1 MMMQP
6 NNQAYQP
13 SSPTQPSQIHHH
25 PQQQQQQFSP
35 PFYYPSSRSS
45 LSSSIPRSDNNST
58 QHNTS
63 MMYMNSPA
71 MASPM
76 GSTSTGSSSSDSA
89 PSSPSLAQEGRSN
102 RPRRLAMTSSTHHMQ
117 PLIQQAPY
125 QQHVG
130 TPYGMMQQ
138 GSNQSPNAMT
148 LIHPQQQQQQHFS
161 SPNHHVP
168 ILLPTNNNHNNGNPI
183 HANTTNTTTNALV
196 NQQNSN
202 QMVDSFV
209 LTEDDESSHVA
220 QLQNIQQQP
229 QQQQHYNPYSRNNLA
244 SNRRDMVSSFG
255 VLENDDEENYDIDQ
269 NFSPPLNH
277 NNELLKNNV
286 NITTQ
291 IANDMIMT
299 DSDIELDFGSSSLFQ
314 RRPVI
319 PAQNMNANVKRSI
332 LDPINER
339 APQKIDSGQ
348 HVINHVDSFGQLNY
362 SNSEIQHTK
371 QPTLNDDEEYD
382 LMGLSEIGKKSS
394 ASPENHYLPVIS
406 PNNYSHHTNVII
418 NGNIGQYCDYN
429 WSVGDVITDIKNSKS
444 FKLLEQLGEGSFGA
458 VFRVIHVGSNVQ
470 YALKRITIN
479 DYQEKE
485 VKLMMML
492 DHENIVKYYDSF
504 MDSNKRYYCILME
517 YCSGKHLDHFLAEL
531 KEINNE
537 SKGLKTVSMDVR
549 FLWFVKLLEVLHY
562 LHQNKVIHRD
572 LKPQNII
579 IQYNSENLRNNFEQE
594 IRKITLKIIDFG
606 LAKQLVH
613 KNSTSTICGT
623 RAYVAPEIKPGAEYD
638 YKVDVYSLG
647 IIFMQLSAGLNVKDF
662 QQLIDQRAR
671 RHNTDFWS
679 FMRSSY
685 YFDFIHDHVFDIG
698 TKRIVQMMVCSRE
711 DRKSAAEILDHTII
725 QTWRFIFENDSS
737 KLLNILSKPESILGF
752 LSGLDSNNAYLPRS
766 ILGMKDLISNEKL
779 RSKCCELIS
788 EYKVLPV
795 LLFYVSRKLFSEN
808 KNLPEQSHTPQQQ
821 KTSEMF
827 DEIFKNTL
835 NIIAKVMI
843 YYDGQPNKE
852 RIKRIIREMRN
863 ETSLLLVD
871 DLGRYSTTCI
881 LSFIHAKISTNPN
894 FFYTLPCLR
903 VVFML
908 CKYDKSARVG
918 YCIWLER
925 HKSKIGKIDEPLPEK
940 KTELLRGISTYMSL
954 IEPGYSTLL
963 SLNNFVDPIFVEA
976 FNEIPF
982 HHRRHHIKQI
992 WKKLGQLLT
1001 LSLDKGDEKT
1011 AEKVLGVMNN
1021 FLYDYHQ
1028 LERITTYSGVSNTK
1042 FATITGDS
1050 NICGLPNSTY
1060 YLIPNGTSTFGL
1072 VKNYAHVDRQT
1083 LIYQLLCNDLN
1094 PHDIKICNFDQPPS
1108 NILSNDKE
1116 IVNDFLGC
1124 FSPVSLNPVDFSH
1137 LLNLPGSPLTM
1148 VDNNRTFYFHSN
1160 RATKMA
1166 ICTKDP
1172 LFFFQPQGTEQK
1184 IKFGQSPKNFKDTSR
1199 SSTSTIFYYEVQI
1212 HRLVSSKIAV
1222 GILARSSIN
1231 EKTCIERKYIFHAQD
1246 GFVFIAADQ
1255 KEILYKELEIVAHCG
1270 DTIGCG
1276 FTNQGEIYFTLNGVF
1291 LFFASLHQRIAHA
1304 SIFPM
1309 LEVLSTPNDE
1319 CLLHYNFGENLESE
1333 PFVFQ
1338 HQQPLVRDASKE
1350 LFFRDSLSVVKKI
1363 NFQQIS
1369 SMAKAKELRRCLEM
1383 NYRKLSESE

>member
-1 MMMQP
+1 M
-6 NNQAYQP
+6 
-13 SSPTQPSQIHHH
+13 
-25 PQQQQQQFSP
+25 
-35 PFYYPSSRSS
+35 
-45 LSSSIPRSDNNST
+45 
-58 QHNTS
+58 
-63 MMYMNSPA
+63 
-71 MASPM
+71 
-76 GSTSTGSSSSDSA
+76 
-89 PSSPSLAQEGRSN
+89 
-102 RPRRLAMTSSTHHMQ
+102 
-117 PLIQQAPY
+117 
-125 QQHVG
+125 
-130 TPYGMMQQ
+130 
-138 GSNQSPNAMT
+138 
-148 LIHPQQQQQQHFS
+148 
-161 SPNHHVP
+161 
-168 ILLPTNNNHNNGNPI
+168 
-183 HANTTNTTTNALV
+183 
-196 NQQNSN
+196 
-202 QMVDSFV
+202 
-209 LTEDDESSHVA
+209 
-220 QLQNIQQQP
+220 
-229 QQQQHYNPYSRNNLA
+229 
-244 SNRRDMVSSFG
+244 
-255 VLENDDEENYDIDQ
+255 
-269 NFSPPLNH
+269 
-277 NNELLKNNV
+277 
-286 NITTQ
+286 
-291 IANDMIMT
+291 
-299 DSDIELDFGSSSLFQ
+299 
-314 RRPVI
+314 
-319 PAQNMNANVKRSI
+319 
-332 LDPINER
+332 
-339 APQKIDSGQ
+339 
-348 HVINHVDSFGQLNY
+348 
-362 SNSEIQHTK
+362 
-371 QPTLNDDEEYD
+371 
-382 LMGLSEIGKKSS
+382 
-394 ASPENHYLPVIS
+394 
-406 PNNYSHHTNVII
+406 
-418 NGNIGQYCDYN
+418 
-429 WSVGDVITDIKNSKS
+429 W
-444 FKLLEQLGEGSFGA
+444 
-458 VFRVIHVGSNVQ
+458 
-470 YALKRITIN
+470 
-479 DYQEKE
+479 
-485 VKLMMML
+485 
-492 DHENIVKYYDSF
+492 
-504 MDSNKRYYCILME
+504 
-517 YCSGKHLDHFLAEL
+517 
-531 KEINNE
+531 
-537 SKGLKTVSMDVR
+537 
-549 FLWFVKLLEVLHY
+549 
-562 LHQNKVIHRD
+562 NKVCIH
-572 LKPQNII
+572 
-579 IQYNSENLRNNFEQE
+579 
-594 IRKITLKIIDFG
+594 T
-606 LAKQLVH
+606 VH
-613 KNSTSTICGT
+613 ASCLFKYTTILY

-711 DRKSAAEILDHTII
+711 ERKSAAEILDHTII
-725 QTWRFIFENDSS
+725 QTWRFIFDNDSS

-752 LSGLDSNNAYLPRS
+752 LSGLDSSNAYLTRS

-779 RSKCCELIS
+779 RPKCCELIS

-795 LLFYVSRKLFSEN
+795 LLFYVSRKLFSDHKILSE
-808 KNLPEQSHTPQQQ
+808 QQ
-821 KTSEMF
+821 KTPAEMF

-940 KTELLRGISTYMSL
+940 KTELLRGISTYISL

-963 SLNNFVDPIFVEA
+963 SLNNFVDPMFVEA

-982 HHRRHHIKQI
+982 HHRRPHIKQI

-1001 LSLDKGDEKT
+1001 LSLDRGDEKT
-1011 AEKVLGVMNN
+1011 AETVLGVMNN

-1042 FATITGDS
+1042 FAAITGDS

-1083 LIYQLLCNDLN
+1083 LIYQLVCNDLN
-1094 PHDIKICNFDQPPS
+1094 PQEIKICHFDQPPS
-1108 NILSNDKE
+1108 NLLSNDKE

-1160 RATKMA
+1160 RTTKMA

-1172 LFFFQPQGTEQK
+1172 LFFFQPQAVEQK
-1184 IKFGQSPKNFKDTSR
+1184 IKFGQSPKNFGMKDMAR

-1212 HRLVSSKIAV
+1212 HRLVSSKIAI

-1231 EKTCIERKYIFHAQD
+1231 EKTSIERKYIYHAQD

-1276 FTNQGEIYFTLNGVF
+1276 FTNQGEVYFTMNGVF

-1304 SIFPM
+1304 SIFPI

-1319 CLLHYNFGENLESE
+1319 CLLHYNFGENLASE

-1338 HQQPLVRDASKE
+1338 HQQPLVRDASRE
-1350 LFFRDSLSVVKKI
+1350 IFFRDSLSAMKKI